1 MWTKIDIA
9 VLYSM
14 LHSQRPSLKCALICN
29 KLIISNLNKVK
40 KYYHDSFFRNK
51 TSTEA
56 FLGGDT
62 IFYFCRGRAQNPPMQ
77 PVGRSGWRTEVW
89 RIAGMN
95 AALLLPTSE
104 GGLSSRLP
112 ASAPRPAP
120 QFPCD
125 GTGGGRPSPPLPPS
139 LP

>member
-1 MWTKIDIA
+1 MTLFLETKQVRKLFLA
-9 VLYSM
+9 VTQYS
-14 LHSQRPSLKCALICN
+14 
-29 KLIISNLNKVK
+29 
-40 KYYHDSFFRNK
+40 
-51 TSTEA
+51 
-56 FLGGDT
+56 
-62 IFYFCRGRAQNPPMQ
+62 IFVGGRAQNPPMQ